1 MIYIYVE
8 DEKEGLALMN
18 NAVDMYLD
26 RNKVTVDTFHGIY
39 DLKDHIESLVLNNN
53 DKAYY
58 VYDDIP
64 GNTNI
69 QSNILEAK
77 SSIHDLNLDKHVSLI
92 PIVCC
97 EYTILTANNIELF
110 VHRNA
115 IDLVH
120 KLNKYIIT
128 NNITSETKDDTVF
141 KDMYN
146 KARKEREDRL
156 KHVQKK
162 YNKNYSQ
169 NDIEK
174 TVTFEKLC
182 KKILAEAL
190 QCELRITDKLGDCW
204 EKDCCI
210 RKTRVCS
217 IGTNNKALDS
227 IEKKQFLVDNT
238 EYMNI
243 INRIA
248 KENNLSMKQHSKID
262 FSTFTLT
269 KSIQA
274 KIDQLDKLFN
284 YNINACAA
292 NLDTYYLDGYTLAE
306 AIDMCEK
313 RGFSDNDIRIA
324 IKKTQFTQ

>member
-1 MIYIYVE
+1 MVYIYVE
-8 DEKEGLALMN
+8 DEKEGLVLMN

-26 RNKVTVDTFHGIY
+26 RRVVTVDTFHGIY
-39 DLKDHIESLVLNNN
+39 ELKDHIENLILNNN
-53 DKAYY
+53 DAVYY
-58 VYDDIP
+58 IYDDIP
-64 GNTNI
+64 GNDSV

-77 SSIHDLNLDKHVSLI
+77 SSIHDLNMDKQVNLV

-97 EYTILTANNIELF
+97 EYVILTANNIELF

-120 KLNKYIIT
+120 KLNKYIVT
-128 NNITSETKDDTVF
+128 NNITSETKDDIVF

-162 YNKNYSQ
+162 YNKSYSQ
-169 NDIEK
+169 NDIEN
-174 TVTFEKLC
+174 TVTIEKLC

-217 IGTNNKALDS
+217 IGTNNRTLEG

-262 FSTFTLT
+262 FSTFALT

-274 KIDQLDKLFN
+274 KISQLDKLFN
-284 YNINACAA
+284 YNINLCTA
-292 NLDTYYLDGYTLAE
+292 NLDTYYSEGYTLAE
-306 AIDMCEK
+306 AKRMCK
-313 RGFSDNDIRIA
+313 RQGFSDNDIRIA
-324 IKKTQFTQ
+324 IEKTQFVQ